1 MTLDD
6 PARLE
11 NRGAR
16 FHNRPMAAVGSSA
29 AEERPGARALFL
41 AFLTVGLS
49 GFGGVLPFARRELV
63 EKRRWLTSE
72 DFNETLSLCQSLPG
86 PNIVNLSVVV
96 GSRFA
101 GARGALAA
109 LIGLIGA
116 PVMIIIALGALYGR
130 FAAVGRLPGAMAGL
144 GAAASGLVAATAA
157 KMAAPLIAR
166 RPVSAGLFMILAF
179 VGVGLIVFPLP
190 WVLFVLGPA
199 SVAVAWKLG
208 A

>member
-1 MTLDD
+1 
-6 PARLE
+6 
-11 NRGAR
+11 
-16 FHNRPMAAVGSSA
+16 MAATDSSEA
-29 AEERPGARALFL
+29 AARPGARTLFV

-63 EKRRWLTSE
+63 EKRHWLSPE

-101 GARGALAA
+101 GTGGALAA

-116 PVMIIIALGALYGR
+116 PVVIIIALGALYGR
-130 FAAVGRLPGAMAGL
+130 FAAVGRLPGVMAGL
-144 GAAASGLVAATAA
+144 GAAASGLVAATAF
-157 KMAAPLIAR
+157 KMAAPLIKR
-166 RPVSAGLFMILAF
+166 RPASAGLIMALAF
-179 VGVGLIVFPLP
+179 AAVGLIALPLP
-190 WVLFVLGPA
+190 WVLFALAPL
-199 SVAVAWKLG
+199 SVALAWKLG